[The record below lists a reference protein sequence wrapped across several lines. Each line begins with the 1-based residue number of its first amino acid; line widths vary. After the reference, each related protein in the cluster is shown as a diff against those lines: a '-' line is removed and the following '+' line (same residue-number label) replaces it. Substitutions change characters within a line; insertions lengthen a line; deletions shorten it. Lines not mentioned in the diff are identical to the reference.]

1 MNAYTA
7 KAKEM
12 NITAFAIKGVRWFQ
26 KSYGNTYHTTYISA
40 LINGKWEDIGSTKIE
55 YGYGEQYLVTA
66 GQWLIENGF
75 IEDNKIENDVQTG
88 LTNGYQFNSRTFR
101 QDNTIEHFVSD
112 VKRQKDL

>member
-1 MNAYTA
+1 MNAYTT

-40 LINGKWEDIGSTKIE
+40 LINGKWEDIGSTDKE
-55 YGYGEQYLVTA
+55 YGYGEQYLCTA

-75 IEDNKIENDVQTG
+75 IENTPCG
-88 LTNGYQFNSRTFR
+88 TLTNGYQFNNYQFR
-101 QDNTIEHFVSD
+101 ADNAIEHFVSD
-112 VKRQKDL
+112 VNRQKDL

>member
-1 MNAYTA
+1 MNAYTT

-75 IEDNKIENDVQTG
+75 IENTPEYNYSLKD
-88 LTNGYQFNSRTFR
+88 GYQFNNYEFR
-101 QDNTIEHFVSD
+101 QTNAIEHFVQD

>member
-1 MNAYTA
+1 MNAYTQ
-7 KAKEM
+7 KAKDM

-40 LINGKWEDIGSTKIE
+40 LINGKWEDIGSTDKE

-75 IEDNKIENDVQTG
+75 IEDLSGPQEVMGK
-88 LTNGYQFNSRTFR
+88 GYQFNLYTFR
-101 QDNTIEHFVSD
+101 QANAIEHFVQD

>member
-1 MNAYTA
+1 MNAYTN

-12 NITAFAIKGVRWFQ
+12 NITAFTIKGVRWFQ

-40 LINGKWEDIGSTKIE
+40 LIDGVWTDIGSTDKE
-55 YGYGEQYLVTA
+55 YGYGEHYMCTA

-75 IEDNKIENDVQTG
+75 IENVEFGTLKD
-88 LTNGYQFNSRTFR
+88 GYQFNSYEFR
-101 QDNTIEHFVSD
+101 ENNAIEHFVQD